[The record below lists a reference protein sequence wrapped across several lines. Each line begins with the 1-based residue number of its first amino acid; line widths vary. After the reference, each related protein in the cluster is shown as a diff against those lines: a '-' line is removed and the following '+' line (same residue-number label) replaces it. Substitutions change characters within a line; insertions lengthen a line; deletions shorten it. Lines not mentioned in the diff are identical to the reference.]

1 MSDGIEGKAR
11 GRLGVSQTNRF
22 SLLNCCIIPNP
33 KRWPFF
39 LQEAEKKFST
49 DFALHY
55 FVHIFC
61 HTEKEK
67 KRTGNVNGIPPFKI

>member
-33 KRWPFF
+33 KRWPFSYRK
-39 LQEAEKKFST
+39 QKKSSRLTLPST
-49 DFALHY
+49 ILYTF
-55 FVHIFC
+55 FV
-61 HTEKEK
+61 TQKKKKKEQAM
-67 KRTGNVNGIPPFKI
+67 